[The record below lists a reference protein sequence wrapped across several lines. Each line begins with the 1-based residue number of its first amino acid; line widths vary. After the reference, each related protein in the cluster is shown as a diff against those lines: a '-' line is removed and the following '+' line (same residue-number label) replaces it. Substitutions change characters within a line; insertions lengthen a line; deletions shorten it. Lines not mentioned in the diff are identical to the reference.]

1 MTENSLNIHI
11 FKNVA
16 IEFETSN
23 TDFKDGRMFFLFT
36 YFFSHCIKFK
46 YEIGEL

>member
-23 TDFKDGRMFFLFT
+23 TDFKDGRMFLF
-36 YFFSHCIKFK
+36 YLLIFFFTL
-46 YEIGEL
+46 Y